1 MQVVKSTSEL
11 NSVLLRPREEGLVI
25 GLVPTMGALHSGHLE
40 IVRRA
45 QTENDT
51 VVVSIFVNP
60 TQFND
65 KSDLDKYPRTMED
78 DLQLLGNISKD
89 ILVFAPSVDEMYDH
103 GVVSNSYDFKGLET
117 AMEGKYRPGHF
128 EGVATIVEKLLTAV
142 NPDKA
147 YFGEKDYQQLQ
158 IIRSLVRQREL
169 PVQIVPCSIV
179 RESNGLAM
187 SSRNAR
193 LSKRLKKEASF
204 IFDTLKTAKIKFG
217 TESANSITRWAL
229 NRFEA
234 HPDFEP
240 EYFVIADSE
249 NLRAVDERKEG
260 KKYRAFVA
268 VYAEGIRLIDN
279 VALN

>member
-1 MQVVKSTSEL
+1 MQVVITTSEI
-11 NSVLLRPREEGLVI
+11 NSELLRHREAGRSI
-25 GLVPTMGALHSGHLE
+25 GLVPTMGALHMGHLE
-40 IVRRA
+40 IVQRA
-45 QTENDT
+45 LAENEI

-65 KSDLDKYPRTMED
+65 SADLDKYPRTMEA
-78 DLQLLGNISKD
+78 DLNLLGNISQE
-89 ILVFAPSVDEMYDH
+89 ILVFAPGVNQMYDK
-103 GVVSNSYDFKGLET
+103 GLVSNSYDFKGLET
-117 AMEGKYRPGHF
+117 AMEGEYRPGHF
-128 EGVATIVEKLLTAV
+128 QGVATIVEKLLLAV
-142 NPDKA
+142 KPDRA

-158 IIRSLVRQREL
+158 IIRSLVNQREL
-169 PVQIVPCSIV
+169 SVQIVPCPIV

-193 LSKRLKKEASF
+193 LSKRLKEEASF
-204 IFDTLKTAKIKFG
+204 IFETLKAAKMKFG
-217 TESANSITRWAL
+217 TESADSITEWAI

-240 EYFVIADSE
+240 EYFVIADAE
-249 NLRAVDERKEG
+249 NLRADVTKNKD

-268 VYAEGIRLIDN
+268 VYTEGIRLIDN